1 MNRDLELTL
10 GEIHYANGSQFIE
23 FIIPL
28 RYISRGPVLAYHDK
42 NGKAKS
48 NYSKPA
54 YYCSISYVNGE
65 TKVDKISTSM
75 LKKILEIT

>member
-10 GEIHYANGSQFIE
+10 GEIHYATGSEFIE

-28 RYISRGPVLAYHDK
+28 RYISRGPVFAYHDN
-42 NGKAKS
+42 NGEAKS

-65 TKVDKISTSM
+65 TKVDKVSTQM

>member
-10 GEIHYANGSQFIE
+10 GEIHYAPGSDFIE

-28 RYISRGPVLAYHDK
+28 KYISRGIISAYHDE
-42 NGKAKS
+42 NGITKE

-54 YYCSISYVNGE
+54 YYCNISYVNGE
-65 TKVDKISTSM
+65 TKVDKVSTLM
-75 LKKILEIT
+75 LKKILKIT

>member
-10 GEIHYANGSQFIE
+10 GEIYYTTGSEFIE
-23 FIIPL
+23 FVIPL
-28 RYISRGPVLAYHDK
+28 KYISRGIISAYH
-42 NGKAKS
+42 NESGKTKT

-54 YYCSISYVNGE
+54 YHCSISYINGE